1 MADEL
6 IIESIDQMEKQYTK
20 LEGKYVENN
29 SIQNRADDTLSN
41 HYSLWKKEEDIWK
54 RKQENTY

>member
-1 MADEL
+1 MAADEL

-29 SIQNRADDTLSN
+29 SIQNRADDTISN
-41 HYSLWKKEEDIWK
+41 HYSL
-54 RKQENTY
+54 